1 MTIPSLLKRIGMFV
15 LALLLVLGAV
25 VFGPVLLRRDRVH
38 FRWAGAIGRGVLH
51 TPLSV
56 AYANGRLYVTDAGAN
71 RIVVF
76 DTSGAVMARW
86 DGERLALGRPM
97 HIARGADGFFYVA
110 EYATDR
116 VSVLDS
122 VGRLVR
128 RVGGT
133 SGKAL
138 GALDAPGGVAA
149 RGDTVYVADFY
160 NHRVEGF
167 SPRGVTVIGRPGRL
181 WAGRLHY
188 PTDVAG
194 DDSLLYVADAYN
206 SRIQVFRPNGEY
218 VRRWGGPLG
227 LGIWGPFKGWF
238 RVATGLR
245 VVGGRVYVA
254 DFYNNRVQ
262 VFTDRGHYLGQ
273 VRDSLELP
281 TDVTVGPQGELYVV
295 DFGHQRI
302 VRLVPVA
309 ANPVTLGVRSN
320 VYTPT

>member
-1 MTIPSLLKRIGMFV
+1 MTMPPWAKRIGVFV
-15 LALLLVLGAV
+15 VALLFLLGAV
-25 VFGPVLLRRDRVH
+25 VFGPVPLRRDRAR
-38 FRWAGAIGRGVLH
+38 FRWAGAIGRGVLE
-51 TPLSV
+51 TPIGV
-56 AYANGRLYVTDAGAN
+56 VYANGRLYVTDAGAN
-71 RIVVF
+71 RIVVL

-86 DGERLALGRPM
+86 DGERLGLGRPM
-97 HIARGADGFFYVA
+97 HITRGTDGLLYVA
-110 EYATDR
+110 EYARDR

-122 VGRLVR
+122 AGHLVR

-133 SGKAL
+133 SGTVL
-138 GALDAPGGVAA
+138 GGLDAPGGAAA

-160 NHRVEGF
+160 NHRVEAF
-167 SPRGVTVIGRPGRL
+167 SPTGITVIGRPGRL

-188 PTDVAG
+188 PTDVET

-227 LGIWGPFKGWF
+227 LGLWGPFKGWF

-245 VVGGRVYVA
+245 VAGGRVYVA

-262 VFTDRGHYLGQ
+262 VFTNRGHYVGQ
-273 VRDSLELP
+273 GRDSLELP
-281 TDVTVGPQGELYVV
+281 TDLTVGPQGELYVV

-309 ANPVTLGVRSN
+309 AKHRSD
-320 VYTPT
+320 PP